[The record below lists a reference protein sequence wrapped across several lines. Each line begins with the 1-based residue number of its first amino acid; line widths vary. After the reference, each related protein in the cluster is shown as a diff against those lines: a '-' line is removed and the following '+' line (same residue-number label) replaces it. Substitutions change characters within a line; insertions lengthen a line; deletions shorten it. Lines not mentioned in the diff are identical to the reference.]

1 MSSESK
7 EDGDKSRPP
16 KNRGE
21 VYAQEQQR
29 IAEETKADKSKEP
42 RPPKNRGEVYA
53 QEQQRIVVDN
63 K

>member
-7 EDGDKSRPP
+7 EDDDKSRPP

-29 IAEETKADKSKEP
+29 IAEET
-42 RPPKNRGEVYA
+42 
-53 QEQQRIVVDN
+53 N

>member
-7 EDGDKSRPP
+7 DDDQPRSP

-29 IAEETKADKSKEP
+29 IAEEAKTDKSKEP
-42 RPPKNRGEVYA
+42 RPPKTRGEVYT
-53 QEQQRIVVDN
+53 QEQQRIAEETR

>member
-1 MSSESK
+1 MSSEG
-7 EDGDKSRPP
+7 EDDDKLRPP

-29 IAEETKADKSKEP
+29 IAEET
-42 RPPKNRGEVYA
+42 
-53 QEQQRIVVDN
+53 N

>member
-1 MSSESK
+1 MYYIVMSSEK
-7 EDGDKSRPP
+7 EDDDNKQRPP

-29 IAEETKADKSKEP
+29 IAEEA
-42 RPPKNRGEVYA
+42 
-53 QEQQRIVVDN
+53 N

>member
-1 MSSESK
+1 MHARKYFILSGEYTILMSSESK
-7 EDGDKSRPP
+7 EDDDKSRPP

-29 IAEETKADKSKEP
+29 IAEET
-42 RPPKNRGEVYA
+42 
-53 QEQQRIVVDN
+53 N

>member
-1 MSSESK
+1 MCERKYFILWRDYTIVMSSESK
-7 EDGDKSRPP
+7 EDNDKSRPP

-29 IAEETKADKSKEP
+29 IAEET
-42 RPPKNRGEVYA
+42 
-53 QEQQRIVVDN
+53 N